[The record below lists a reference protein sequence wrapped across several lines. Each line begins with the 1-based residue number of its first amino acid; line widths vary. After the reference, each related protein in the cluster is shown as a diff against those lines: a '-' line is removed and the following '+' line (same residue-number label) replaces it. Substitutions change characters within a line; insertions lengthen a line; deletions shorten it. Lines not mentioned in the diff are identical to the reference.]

1 MSEYINTIAWL
12 RENAVVAAQKDLKE
26 KDYGDRVWILADHLV
41 EKFIEKL
48 VEQNDTFCNGA
59 AKVNGLVHMYF
70 TTYQGLVIIDPMGI
84 SSKDYVTMG
93 KCRYLRPE
101 ILRSRWYTQESI
113 YNKWM
118 EGITTNFLVSRE
130 LERVEKVQKEQR
142 ELEEYK
148 ARCAAAIQRCRDMLP
163 DNQTFQDLVTAAKNF
178 DHTFE
183 ASDDHRYCM
192 NTRARLRQLE
202 ADITACGVDG
212 PEVIKSIF
220 IAHGGW
226 V

>member
-59 AKVNGLVHMYF
+59 AKVNGLAHMYF
-70 TTYQGLVIIDPMGI
+70 TTYQGLVIIDATGI

-101 ILRSRWYTQESI
+101 IIRSRWYTQESI

-118 EGITTNFLVSRE
+118 EGITTDFLVSRE
-130 LERVEKVQKEQR
+130 LERVEKVRKEEEAIAVYRSRTKRVEDEQR
-142 ELEEYK
+142 ALNSD
-148 ARCAAAIQRCRDMLP
+148 QG
-163 DNQTFQDLVTAAKNF
+163 FQDLITKLVNF
-178 DHTFE
+178 DHSFE
-183 ASDDHRYCM
+183 YSDDHRYAM
-192 NTRARLRQLE
+192 STRARLNEIVAELNKFDVNGKAISDR
-202 ADITACGVDG
+202 
-212 PEVIKSIF
+212 IF
-220 IAHGGW
+220 AAHLNC
-226 V
+226 